1 MNPTIGDA
9 KRLLGLSNDAQLARF
24 LGLPRQSM
32 TGRNNG
38 DPMPDAWCWRA
49 AKARP
54 DLFGPVQDDQGRE
67 AA

>member
-1 MNPTIGDA
+1 MNPTIADA
-9 KRLLGLSNDAQLARF
+9 KRLLDFKNSAQLARF

-32 TGRNNG
+32 TGRG
-38 DPMPDAWCWRA
+38 DDDQMPDAWCWRA

-54 DLFGPVQDDQGRE
+54 DLFAPPATPE